1 MIGILKMYPI
11 EGATQKDAISY
22 VSLLFSL
29 ANVDGVDEKE
39 SAAIKLLVSEN
50 GWSTEVYE
58 DAKLNTGITIESLNL
73 SPETI
78 KVFGPYLIRDLCAI
92 AHVSNGFSN
101 QEDELINSIREKVG
115 ISSEKYSMIKIAVKA
130 QLEAIENWG
139 NVLSAQ
145 YIE

>member
-1 MIGILKMYPI
+1 MYPI

-139 NVLSAQ
+139 NVLSA
-145 YIE
+145 

>member
-11 EGATQKDAISY
+11 EGATQKDAVSY

-29 ANVDGVDEKE
+29 ASVDGVDEKE
-39 SAAIKLLVSEN
+39 SEAIKLLVSEN

-58 DAKLNTGITIESLNL
+58 EAKLNAGVTIESLNL
-73 SPETI
+73 SSETV
-78 KVFGPYLIRDLCAI
+78 KVFGLYLIRDLCAI

-115 ISSEKYSMIKIAVKA
+115 VSPEKYSMIKIAVKA
-130 QLEAIENWG
+130 QLEAVDNWG
-139 NVLSAQ
+139 NVLTA
-145 YIE
+145 

>member
-58 DAKLNTGITIESLNL
+58 EAKLNAGITIESLNL

-115 ISSEKYSMIKIAVKA
+115 ISSEKYSMIKFAVKA

-139 NVLSAQ
+139 NVLSA
-145 YIE
+145 

>member
-1 MIGILKMYPI
+1 MYPI

-29 ANVDGVDEKE
+29 ANMDGVDEKE

-58 DAKLNTGITIESLNL
+58 EAKLNAGITIESLNL

-139 NVLSAQ
+139 NVLSA
-145 YIE
+145 

>member
-29 ANVDGVDEKE
+29 ANMDGVDEKE

-58 DAKLNTGITIESLNL
+58 EAKLNAGITIESLNL

-139 NVLSAQ
+139 NVLSA
-145 YIE
+145 

>member
-1 MIGILKMYPI
+1 MYPI
-11 EGATQKDAISY
+11 EGATQKDAVSY

-39 SAAIKLLVSEN
+39 LAAIKLLVSEN
-50 GWSTEVYE
+50 GWSNEVYE
-58 DAKLNTGITIESLNL
+58 EAKLNAGVTIESLNL

-78 KVFGPYLIRDLCAI
+78 KVFGPYLIRDLSAI

-115 ISSEKYSMIKIAVKA
+115 ISLEKYSMIKIAVKA
-130 QLEAIENWG
+130 QLEAIDNWG
-139 NVLSAQ
+139 NVLSA
-145 YIE
+145 

>member
-1 MIGILKMYPI
+1 MYPI

-50 GWSTEVYE
+50 GWSNEVYE
-58 DAKLNTGITIESLNL
+58 EAKLNAGVTIESLNL

-78 KVFGPYLIRDLCAI
+78 KVFSPYLIRDLCAI

-115 ISSEKYSMIKIAVKA
+115 ISPEKYSMIKIAVKA
-130 QLEAIENWG
+130 QLEAIDNWG
-139 NVLSAQ
+139 NVLSA
-145 YIE
+145 

>member
-11 EGATQKDAISY
+11 EGATQKDAVSY

-29 ANVDGVDEKE
+29 ANVDGVDDKE
-39 SAAIKLLVSEN
+39 LAAIKLLVSEN

-58 DAKLNTGITIESLNL
+58 EAKLNAGVTIESLNL
-73 SPETI
+73 SPEAI
-78 KVFGPYLIRDLCAI
+78 KVFSPYLIRDLCAI

-115 ISSEKYSMIKIAVKA
+115 VSSEKYSMIKNAVKA
-130 QLEAIENWG
+130 QLEAIDNWG
-139 NVLSAQ
+139 NVFSA
-145 YIE
+145 

>member
-58 DAKLNTGITIESLNL
+58 EAKLNAGITIESLNL

-78 KVFGPYLIRDLCAI
+78 KVFGPSLIRDLCAI

-139 NVLSAQ
+139 NVLSA
-145 YIE
+145 

>member
-1 MIGILKMYPI
+1 MYTI
-11 EGATQKDAISY
+11 EGATQKDAVSY

-39 SAAIKLLVSEN
+39 LAAIKLLVSEN
-50 GWSTEVYE
+50 GWSNEVYE
-58 DAKLNTGITIESLNL
+58 EAKLNAGVTIESLNL

-101 QEDELINSIREKVG
+101 QEDDLINSIREKVG
-115 ISSEKYSMIKIAVKA
+115 VSSEKYSMIKIAVNA
-130 QLEAIENWG
+130 QLEAISNWG
-139 NVLSAQ
+139 NVLSA
-145 YIE
+145 

>member
-1 MIGILKMYPI
+1 MYPI

-29 ANVDGVDEKE
+29 ANMDGVDEKE

-58 DAKLNTGITIESLNL
+58 EAKLNAGITIESLNL

-115 ISSEKYSMIKIAVKA
+115 VSSEKYSMIKIAVKA

-139 NVLSAQ
+139 NVLSA
-145 YIE
+145 

>member
-11 EGATQKDAISY
+11 ESATQKDAISY

-58 DAKLNTGITIESLNL
+58 EAKLNAGITIESLNL

-139 NVLSAQ
+139 NVLSA
-145 YIE
+145 

>member
-58 DAKLNTGITIESLNL
+58 EAKLNAGITIESLNL

-139 NVLSAQ
+139 NVLSA
-145 YIE
+145 

>member
-1 MIGILKMYPI
+1 MYPI

-58 DAKLNTGITIESLNL
+58 EAKLNAGITIESLNL

-139 NVLSAQ
+139 NVFSA
-145 YIE
+145 

>member
-115 ISSEKYSMIKIAVKA
+115 VSSEKYSMIKNAVKA
-130 QLEAIENWG
+130 QLEAIDNWG
-139 NVLSAQ
+139 NVLSA
-145 YIE
+145 

>member
-11 EGATQKDAISY
+11 EGATQKDAVSY

-29 ANVDGVDEKE
+29 THADGVDEKE

-58 DAKLNTGITIESLNL
+58 EAKLNAGVTIESLNL
-73 SPETI
+73 SPEAI
-78 KVFGPYLIRDLCAI
+78 KVFSPYLIRDLCAI

-115 ISSEKYSMIKIAVKA
+115 VSSEKYSMIKNAVKA
-130 QLEAIENWG
+130 QLEAINNWS
-139 NVLSAQ
+139 NVLSA
-145 YIE
+145 

>member
-11 EGATQKDAISY
+11 EGATQKDAVSY

-29 ANVDGVDEKE
+29 ANVDGVDDKE
-39 SAAIKLLVSEN
+39 LAAIKLLVSEN

-58 DAKLNTGITIESLNL
+58 EAKLNAGVTIESLNL
-73 SPETI
+73 SPEAI
-78 KVFGPYLIRDLCAI
+78 KVFSPYLIRDLCAI

-115 ISSEKYSMIKIAVKA
+115 VSSEKYSMIKNAVKA
-130 QLEAIENWG
+130 QLEAIDNWG
-139 NVLSAQ
+139 NVLTA
-145 YIE
+145 

>member
-1 MIGILKMYPI
+1 MYPI

-58 DAKLNTGITIESLNL
+58 EAKLNAGITIESLNL

-130 QLEAIENWG
+130 QLEAMENWG
-139 NVLSAQ
+139 NVLSA
-145 YIE
+145 

>member
-1 MIGILKMYPI
+1 MIGILKIYPI

-58 DAKLNTGITIESLNL
+58 EAKLNAGITIESLNL

-115 ISSEKYSMIKIAVKA
+115 VSSEKYSMIKIAVKA

-139 NVLSAQ
+139 NVLSA
-145 YIE
+145 

>member
-1 MIGILKMYPI
+1 MYPI

-58 DAKLNTGITIESLNL
+58 EAKLNAGITIESLNL

-139 NVLSAQ
+139 NVLSA
-145 YIE
+145 

>member
-1 MIGILKMYPI
+1 MLGIFKMYPI

-50 GWSTEVYE
+50 GWSNEVYE
-58 DAKLNTGITIESLNL
+58 EAKLNAGVTIESLNL

-78 KVFGPYLIRDLCAI
+78 KVFSPYLIRDLCAI

-115 ISSEKYSMIKIAVKA
+115 ISPEKYSMIKIAVKA
-130 QLEAIENWG
+130 QLEAIDNWG
-139 NVLSAQ
+139 NVLSA
-145 YIE
+145 

>member
-11 EGATQKDAISY
+11 EGATQKDAVSY

-39 SAAIKLLVSEN
+39 LAAIKLLVSEN
-50 GWSTEVYE
+50 GWSNEVYE
-58 DAKLNTGITIESLNL
+58 EAKLNAGVTIESLNL

-78 KVFGPYLIRDLCAI
+78 KVFAPYLIRDLCAI

-115 ISSEKYSMIKIAVKA
+115 ISLEKYSMIKIAVKA
-130 QLEAIENWG
+130 QLEAIDNWG

-145 YIE
+145 

>member
-139 NVLSAQ
+139 NVLSA
-145 YIE
+145 